1 LSADHAVVGLPPELA
16 PLFEPFDL
24 CGVRLANRIAMA
36 PMTRGFSP
44 SGVPGDDVAG
54 YYARR
59 AASGVG
65 LLITEGV
72 GVDHPAA
79 LGGSGV
85 DGDNA
90 PHMYGEAALAGW
102 RRVVE
107 QVHAVGGVIAPQLW
121 HQGVMREQGTGPH
134 PDAVSVRPSGIWGPL
149 DRQTLY
155 PDGYMSAVAPVTAP
169 MTEEEIA
176 DVVAAYGRSAAHA
189 ARIGFDAIAIHGA
202 HGYLIDSFLWDGTN
216 LRDDAWG
223 GDRVRRARF
232 AVEVVKAIRAEA
244 RDLPIIFR
252 FSQLKQ
258 QDVRARLADTPSE
271 LEKILGPISD
281 AGVDVF
287 DGSQRYFDT
296 PVFEGSPLNLGGWAK
311 KLTGKV
317 GMSVGGVGLPAPKIA
332 DPAQAMAEGRANL
345 KKLAARLE
353 RGEFE
358 LIGVGRALMNDPDWV
373 RRLMDGR
380 PFLPVT
386 AESRD
391 SLT

>member
-1 LSADHAVVGLPPELA
+1 
-16 PLFEPFDL
+16 
-24 CGVRLANRIAMA
+24 
-36 PMTRGFSP
+36 
-44 SGVPGDDVAG
+44 
-54 YYARR
+54 
-59 AASGVG
+59 
-65 LLITEGV
+65 
-72 GVDHPAA
+72 
-79 LGGSGV
+79 
-85 DGDNA
+85 
-90 PHMYGEAALAGW
+90 
-102 RRVVE
+102 
-107 QVHAVGGVIAPQLW
+107 
-121 HQGVMREQGTGPH
+121 
-134 PDAVSVRPSGIWGPL
+134 
-149 DRQTLY
+149 
-155 PDGYMSAVAPVTAP
+155 
-169 MTEEEIA
+169 
-176 DVVAAYGRSAAHA
+176 
-189 ARIGFDAIAIHGA
+189 
-202 HGYLIDSFLWDGTN
+202 
-216 LRDDAWG
+216 
-223 GDRVRRARF
+223 VRRARF